1 MEETLSHD
9 RFISLH
15 RNQIN
20 PVPVP
25 KSTLTFAYGNLRYGK
40 LTRWL
45 THLLEMLDKSLQS
58 DDNVLR
64 TKVLVEVN
72 EDFHQADLIN

>member
-20 PVPVP
+20 PIPMP
-25 KSTLTFAYGNLRYGK
+25 PSTLTFAYGNLRYGK
-40 LTRWL
+40 FKIMMANT
-45 THLLEMLDKSLQS
+45 
-58 DDNVLR
+58 
-64 TKVLVEVN
+64 
-72 EDFHQADLIN
+72 

>member
-20 PVPVP
+20 PVPMP

-40 LTRWL
+40 FNCQFNTLKTI
-45 THLLEMLDKSLQS
+45 EMLDKNLQS
-58 DDNVLR
+58 ADNVLR
-64 TKVLVEVN
+64 TKVLIEVN
-72 EDFHQADLIN
+72 EDFH